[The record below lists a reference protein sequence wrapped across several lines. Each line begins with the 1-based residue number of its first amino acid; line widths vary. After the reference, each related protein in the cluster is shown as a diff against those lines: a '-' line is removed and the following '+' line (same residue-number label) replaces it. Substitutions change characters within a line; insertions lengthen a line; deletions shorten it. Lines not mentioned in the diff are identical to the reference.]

1 MFKEV
6 FKSKNK
12 KSIMRFKNAKTI
24 TPKFKSTKESGATIR
39 RIAATPQ
46 TTHDATESA
55 VGDNEDAGAL
65 FHL

>member
-12 KSIMRFKNAKTI
+12 KNIMRFKNAKII

-39 RIAATPQ
+39 RMAATAQ
-46 TTHDATESA
+46 TIRNVIESA
-55 VGDNEDAGAL
+55 VGDNEDAGAPL
-65 FHL
+65 HL